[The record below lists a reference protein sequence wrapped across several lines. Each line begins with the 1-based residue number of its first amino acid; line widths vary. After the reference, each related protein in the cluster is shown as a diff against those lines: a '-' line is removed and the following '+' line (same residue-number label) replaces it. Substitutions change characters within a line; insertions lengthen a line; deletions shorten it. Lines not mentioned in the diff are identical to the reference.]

1 VSQTSRSTL
10 NALRLTLR
18 AQPRSGKFEIRT
30 LPTFQSL
37 LTPAAT
43 IQIIIFFPARALYR
57 RIAKH
62 MTKLF
67 DLTGEVAVV
76 IGATGVLGGA
86 LAEGLA
92 EAGAKV
98 AVLGRN
104 EERGSVRVKAI
115 QAKGG
120 QAAFF
125 PADAVQKE
133 SLHAAHQAIEK
144 SLGTPTILLNA
155 AGGNDPKVTATLE
168 NPFEKIPLA
177 AWQANFDLNL
187 VGGVF
192 LPCQE
197 FGPAMC
203 QRGQGSII
211 NIASV
216 SAHLPLSRVVTYS
229 AAKAAVLNL
238 SLFLAREWATKGVR
252 VNTIT
257 PGFFPAEQNRKLL
270 FKDDGSPSDRTK
282 SIWAHTPM
290 NRFGEA
296 HELVGAAVFLASSKA
311 SSFVTG
317 TDIRVDGGFLSQT
330 I

>member
-1 VSQTSRSTL
+1 
-10 NALRLTLR
+10 
-18 AQPRSGKFEIRT
+18 
-30 LPTFQSL
+30 
-37 LTPAAT
+37 
-43 IQIIIFFPARALYR
+43 
-57 RIAKH
+57 
-62 MTKLF
+62 MKLF
-67 DLTGEVAVV
+67 DLSGEVAVV

-104 EERGSVRVKAI
+104 EERGNARVKAI

-120 QAAFF
+120 QAQFF
-125 PADAVQKE
+125 SADAVSRGNLAEAHKKIV
-133 SLHAAHQAIEK
+133 AA
-144 SLGTPTILLNA
+144 LGTPTILVNA
-155 AGGNDPKVTATLE
+155 AGGNDPKVTSTAE
-168 NPFEKIPLA
+168 NPFEKIPLE
-177 AWQANFDLNL
+177 AWHANFDLNL

-203 QRGQGSII
+203 QRGKGSII

-216 SAHLPLSRVVTYS
+216 SAHLPLSRVVCYS

-290 NRFGEA
+290 NRFGES
-296 HELVGAAVFLASSKA
+296 HELIGAAIFLASSKA

-317 TDIRVDGGFLSQT
+317 TDIRVDGGYLSQT

>member
-1 VSQTSRSTL
+1 
-10 NALRLTLR
+10 
-18 AQPRSGKFEIRT
+18 
-30 LPTFQSL
+30 
-37 LTPAAT
+37 
-43 IQIIIFFPARALYR
+43 
-57 RIAKH
+57 
-62 MTKLF
+62 MKLF
-67 DLTGEVAVV
+67 DLSGEVAVV
-76 IGATGVLGGA
+76 IGATGALGGA

-92 EAGAKV
+92 EAGAKI
-98 AVLGRN
+98 AVLGRH
-104 EERGSVRVKAI
+104 EERGKARVKI
-115 QAKGG
+115 IETKGG

-125 PADAVQKE
+125 ACDAISRC
-133 SLHAAHQAIEK
+133 SLTEARTKLEAN
-144 SLGTPTILLNA
+144 LGVPTILVNA
-155 AGGNDPKVTATLE
+155 AGGNDPKVTVTAE
-168 NPFEKIPLA
+168 NSFEKIPLE
-177 AWQANFDLNL
+177 AWRENFDLNL
-187 VGGVF
+187 VGGVL

-197 FGPAMC
+197 FGPGMC
-203 QRGQGSII
+203 QRGKGSII

-216 SAHLPLSRVVTYS
+216 SAHLPLSRVVAYS

-257 PGFFPAEQNRKLL
+257 PGFFPGGQNRKLL

-296 HELVGAAVFLASSKA
+296 HELIGAAVFLASSRA